1 MERKGGEFFYKD
13 IPKLLIYHFG
23 ELSLWTF
30 IDGNPLNIDAEMLP
44 LFLLVYTEEEEEAL
58 ILQIMEDSRDEVES
72 DPEVILISPWD
83 CGTLSA
89 SWCLR

>member
-1 MERKGGEFFYKD
+1 M
-13 IPKLLIYHFG
+13 
-23 ELSLWTF
+23 WTF
-30 IDGNPLNIDAEMLP
+30 IDGNTLNIDAEMLP
-44 LFLLVYTEEEEEAL
+44 LFLLVYTEEEEEEAL
-58 ILQIMEDSRDEVES
+58 IFQILEDSCDDEVES